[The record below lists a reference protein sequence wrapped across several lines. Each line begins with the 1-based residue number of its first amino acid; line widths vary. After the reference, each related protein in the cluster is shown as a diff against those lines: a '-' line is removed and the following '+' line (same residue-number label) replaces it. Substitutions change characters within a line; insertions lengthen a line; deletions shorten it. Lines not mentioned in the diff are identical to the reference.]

1 VTAVA
6 CLRVA
11 IDAERTG
18 LSQAVLGPLVA
29 KFAGAY
35 LESRWLWPRHFEPL
49 THYAFLLTDP
59 RAEDLDVRELA
70 RLSDELQ
77 AKLFGVGAEGEVA
90 LLLFEGSPDAAREFA
105 ALDNNVL
112 AEALG
117 NPDLL
122 PTGGRLTRIVSPNA
136 VDKAPEVLR
145 EAPIAEVDP
154 EASGE
159 TPAVAGTAMPA
170 LEGLYGV
177 YFTARG
183 LFVADV
189 VSSTPGTARTYFS
202 LVEGPDHMPQDTAA
216 FDADCVIAAMRFL
229 TEGVKAMLYLPI
241 CYSNIVKPTQRLD
254 YERLLSIL
262 PQSCRG
268 QLAAA
273 VYDVPRDPAFGAMSQ
288 IKATLAKYVTNIDLR
303 TPDPGFEIEKLTH
316 QAVTS
321 VTLVLPDADPRAR
334 LATLRRFT
342 DRLDLYKRRQI
353 WPAVTNVRSRAELE
367 ACAAAKVP
375 FVTGPGVCRMQSL
388 PMGGRM
394 QPLGDLP
401 VLAA

>member
-1 VTAVA
+1 MTAVA

-18 LSQAVLGPLVA
+18 LSPTTLGPLVA

-59 RAEDLDVRELA
+59 RAEEMDVRELA

-77 AKLFGVGAEGEVA
+77 AKLFGAGAEGEVA
-90 LLLFEGSPDAAREFA
+90 LLLFEGSPESARAFA
-105 ALDNNVL
+105 ALSNAEL
-112 AEALG
+112 AEAIK
-117 NPDLL
+117 NPDKL
-122 PTGGRLTRIVSPNA
+122 PTGGRLTRIVSPDA
-136 VDKAPEVLR
+136 VGKDAEVLCKPPEPVAVEPSADHPAAR
-145 EAPIAEVDP
+145 PI
-154 EASGE
+154 
-159 TPAVAGTAMPA
+159 AMPA
-170 LEGLYGV
+170 LEGLSGI
-177 YFTARG
+177 YFTPRG

-189 VSSTPGTARTYFS
+189 VSSTPGNARNRLS
-202 LVEGPDHMPQDTAA
+202 LVDGPEHMPEDPAA

-229 TEGVKAMLYLPI
+229 TEGVKAMLYLPV
-241 CYSNIVKPTQRLD
+241 CYSNIVKPTQRHD
-254 YERLLSIL
+254 YERILSIL
-262 PQSCRG
+262 PPSCRG

-288 IKATLAKYVTNIDLR
+288 VKAMLAKYVTNIDLR
-303 TPDPGFEIEKLTH
+303 TPDPGFEIEKLAPH
-316 QAVTS
+316 GVTS
-321 VTLVLPDADPRAR
+321 VTLVLPDAEPRVR

-342 DRLDLYKRRQI
+342 ERLDLYRRRQI

-375 FVTGPGVCRMQSL
+375 FVTGPGVSRMQSL

-394 QPLGDLP
+394 QALDDLP
-401 VLAA
+401 ARAA